1 MRPMEDLL
9 PCPECGQQTDSLKGY
24 RVPTFLL
31 FILVAASFKHGLVVG
46 CPQCMRKK
54 LLKLGLINLLPA
66 NILWVVLLLP
76 WYSICAILTTSK
88 GHSGA
93 VLKALGRG

>member
-1 MRPMEDLL
+1 MRLNPDLL

-24 RVPTFLL
+24 RMPTFLL
-31 FILVAASFKHGLVVG
+31 FILVAASFKHALVVG
-46 CPQCMRKK
+46 CPDCMRKK
-54 LLKLGLINLLPA
+54 VLKLALINLVPA

-76 WYSICAILTTSK
+76 WYSIVAMLTTTK

>member
-1 MRPMEDLL
+1 
-9 PCPECGQQTDSLKGY
+9 
-24 RVPTFLL
+24 
-31 FILVAASFKHGLVVG
+31 
-46 CPQCMRKK
+46 MRKK
-54 LLKLGLINLLPA
+54 LLKLGLINLIPA
-66 NILWVVLLLP
+66 NILWFVLLLP

>member
-1 MRPMEDLL
+1 M
-9 PCPECGQQTDSLKGY
+9 
-24 RVPTFLL
+24 PTFLL
-31 FILVAASFKHGLVVG
+31 FILVAASFKHALVIG
-46 CPQCMRKK
+46 CPDCMRKK
-54 LLKLGLINLLPA
+54 LLKLALINLIPA

-76 WYSICAILTTSK
+76 WYSIAGILSTTK

>member
-1 MRPMEDLL
+1 
-9 PCPECGQQTDSLKGY
+9 
-24 RVPTFLL
+24 
-31 FILVAASFKHGLVVG
+31 
-46 CPQCMRKK
+46 MRKK

-76 WYSICAILTTSK
+76 WYSIAAILSTTK